1 MTTEELLALKA
12 KILDAETS
20 YHNLLTGKVA
30 RVVQDQ
36 NGERVEFTAINASAL
51 LAYIGSLNALLP
63 CDPLIARVSRR
74 PIGFFF

>member
-1 MTTEELLALKA
+1 MTQDEVLALKA

-36 NGERVEFTAINASAL
+36 NGERVEFTAINAGAL
-51 LAYIGSLNALLP
+51 LGYINSLKALLP
-63 CDPLIARVSRR
+63 CDPLIGRVSRR
-74 PIGFFF
+74 PIGFIF